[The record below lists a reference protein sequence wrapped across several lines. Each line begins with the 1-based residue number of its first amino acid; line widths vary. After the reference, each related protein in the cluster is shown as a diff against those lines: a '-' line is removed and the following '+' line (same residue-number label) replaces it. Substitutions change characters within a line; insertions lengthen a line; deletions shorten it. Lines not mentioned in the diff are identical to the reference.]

1 MSANIRVD
9 EALNEKL
16 KKLKEEWKLPSVSA
30 VMEKLLE
37 DREDP
42 ASSNGEEEVASDSH
56 SAEQKPEKAGQFLD
70 YETLK
75 REARAVKYF
84 TGLNEKCMK
93 WVEKELLSAVGAFFF
108 FFGHFA
114 LEPAHG
120 PELLFS
126 PAFLLHL
133 SCFVIDR
140 SCTACGGCQTA
151 QK

>member
-84 TGLNEKCMK
+84 N
-93 WVEKELLSAVGAFFF
+93 WVERKMHEVG
-108 FFGHFA
+108 
-114 LEPAHG
+114 
-120 PELLFS
+120 
-126 PAFLLHL
+126 
-133 SCFVIDR
+133 
-140 SCTACGGCQTA
+140 
-151 QK
+151 